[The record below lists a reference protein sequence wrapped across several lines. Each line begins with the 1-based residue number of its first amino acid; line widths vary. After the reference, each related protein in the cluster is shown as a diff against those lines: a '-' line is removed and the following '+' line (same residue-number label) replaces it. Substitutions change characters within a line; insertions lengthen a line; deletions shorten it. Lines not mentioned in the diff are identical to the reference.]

1 MGALPSFFMGWVRLR
16 PFFDFW
22 SIVMKKRSSSLAHGA
37 MIAAL
42 YAALSYLQN
51 VIFPGS
57 ASQMIQFR
65 VAESLNVLAFFTP
78 AAIPGLS
85 IGCAV
90 FNLAFA
96 AALPLDILI
105 GTAATALSAW
115 AMWLLRHRPWLGLW
129 MPAVFN
135 GALVGWELSFFMG
148 GGFWL
153 NCGCVALGEA
163 LVMLTLGNLLRLTLL
178 KHRSRF
184 SF

>member
-1 MGALPSFFMGWVRLR
+1 MR
-16 PFFDFW
+16 
-22 SIVMKKRSSSLAHGA
+22 KESSWMTHGA

-65 VAESLNVLAFFTP
+65 VSESLNVLAFFTP

-96 AALPLDILI
+96 GSMPLDILL
-105 GTAATALSAW
+105 GTAATALSAS
-115 AMWLLRHRPWLGLW
+115 AMWLLRRKSFLGLW

-135 GALVGWELSFFMG
+135 GLIIGWELSCFMG

-153 NCGCVALGEA
+153 NALLVAVGELGV
-163 LVMLTLGNLLRLTLL
+163 LYTLGAALYMVM
-178 KHRSRF
+178 KSHRSRLF
-184 SF
+184 G

>member
-1 MGALPSFFMGWVRLR
+1 
-16 PFFDFW
+16 
-22 SIVMKKRSSSLAHGA
+22 MKRHSSWLTHGA

-65 VAESLNVLAFFTP
+65 VSESLNVLAFFTP

-96 AALPLDILI
+96 GSMPLDILL
-105 GTAATALSAW
+105 GTAATALSA
-115 AMWLLRHRPWLGLW
+115 ASMWLLRRKSFLGLW

-135 GALVGWELSFFMG
+135 GLIIGWELSYFMG

-163 LVMLTLGNLLRLTLL
+163 LVMLTLGNLLRLTLE